1 MNGLTN
7 ESENALPMDDSIW
20 DHIEH
25 MDVSIGIP
33 VSENKTLNILGALE
47 DIYYSIETDPDDAR
61 RCVISLAAIFV
72 ASSVGKADMVWQ
84 EFAVQEAMESLDKSL
99 KEILDEKP

>member
-1 MNGLTN
+1 MTN

-33 VSENKTLNILGALE
+33 VSENKTLDILAALE
-47 DIYYSIETDPDDAR
+47 DIYYAVEADPDDAR
-61 RCVISLAAIFV
+61 KCIISLAAIFV
-72 ASSVGKADMVWQ
+72 ASSLGQADIVWQ
-84 EFAVQEAMESLDKSL
+84 EFAVQEAMNSLDESL

>member
-1 MNGLTN
+1 LTN
-7 ESENALPMDDSIW
+7 ESENALPMDESIW

-33 VSENKTLNILGALE
+33 VSENKTLDILAALE
-47 DIYYSIETDPDDAR
+47 DIYYAVETDPDDAR
-61 RCVISLAAIFV
+61 KCIVSLAAIFV
-72 ASSVGKADMVWQ
+72 ASSLGKADVVWQ
-84 EFAVQEAMESLDKSL
+84 EFAVQEAMKSLDESL

>member
-33 VSENKTLNILGALE
+33 VSENKTLDILAALE
-47 DIYYSIETDPDDAR
+47 DIYYAIEADPDDAR
-61 RCVISLAAIFV
+61 KCIVSLAAIFV
-72 ASSVGKADMVWQ
+72 ASSLGKADVVWQ
-84 EFAVQEAMESLDKSL
+84 EFTVQEAMNSLDESL
-99 KEILDEKP
+99 KEILDEKS